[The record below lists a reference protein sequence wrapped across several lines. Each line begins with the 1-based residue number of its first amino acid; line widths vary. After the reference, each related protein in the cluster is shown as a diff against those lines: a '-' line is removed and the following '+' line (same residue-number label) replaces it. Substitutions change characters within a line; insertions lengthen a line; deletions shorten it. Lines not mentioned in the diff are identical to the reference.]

1 MSAAR
6 ESWVSVAPR
15 SPFPLANLPFGVFST
30 ADVGRPRIGVAI
42 GAQILDVGALAAHEG
57 GPFADALAEPELNAL
72 LALGLGAW
80 RELRAW
86 LTERLGDARHRAAVE
101 PRLVPQREARLLLPV
116 RVADFVD
123 FYASEHHASNLGRI
137 LRPGQEPLLPNWR
150 HLPVGYHGRAGSVVV
165 SGTEIVRPCGQ
176 RKAPGCDSPSFGPSE
191 SLDFEA
197 EVGFVVGV
205 PSALGEPVPLA
216 RFREH
221 VFGVC
226 LVNDWSA
233 RDIQAWEYVPL
244 GPFLGKSFATS
255 ISPWIVSLD
264 ALAAARCAPPPRAE
278 PLLPYLDDG
287 AEPSGLDLELE
298 VRLNGHLIARPPFAS
313 MYWTGPQLLAHAT
326 SNGASLRTG
335 DLLASGTVSG
345 PEPRQRGSLIERS
358 WGGREPILL
367 PDGSAR
373 TFLCDG
379 DELAV
384 TASAPGLHGERIGL
398 GEVRGRVAPARSRPS
413 TTH

>member
-1 MSAAR
+1 MSGAR
-6 ESWVSVAPR
+6 ESWVAVPPR
-15 SPFPLANLPFGVFST
+15 SPFPLANLPFGVFVAASG
-30 ADVGRPRIGVAI
+30 GRPRIGVAI
-42 GAQILDVGALAAHEG
+42 GAQILDAGALAARERA
-57 GPFADALAEPELNAL
+57 PFAAALAEPDLNAF
-72 LALGLGAW
+72 LALGLTAW
-80 RELRAW
+80 REVRAW
-86 LTERLGDARHRAAVE
+86 LGERLGDPRHRAAVE
-101 PRLVPQREARLLLPV
+101 PHLVPQRDARLLLPF

-150 HLPVGYHGRAGSVVV
+150 HLPVGYHGRAGTVVV
-165 SGTEIVRPCGQ
+165 SGTEIPRPCGQ
-176 RKAPGCDSPSFGPSE
+176 RKVPEDDAPRFGPSE
-191 SLDFEA
+191 RLAFEA

-205 PSALGEPVPLA
+205 PSARGEPVPLA

-233 RDIQAWEYVPL
+233 RDIQAWESVPL

-255 ISPWIVSLD
+255 ISPWLVPLD
-264 ALAAARCAPPPRAE
+264 ALAAAHCAPPPRAQ
-278 PLLPYLDDG
+278 PLLPHLDDA
-287 AEPSGLDLELE
+287 AEPFGLDLELE

-313 MYWTGPQLLAHAT
+313 MYWTAPQLLAHLT

-358 WGGREPILL
+358 WGGREPFLL
-367 PDGSAR
+367 PDGTAR
-373 TFLCDG
+373 AFLLDG
-379 DELAV
+379 DELCISG
-384 TASAPGLHGERIGL
+384 SAPGLGGERIGL
-398 GEVRGRVAPARSRPS
+398 GEVRGRIAPPWRHDAR
-413 TTH
+413 